1 MGLGDLETDE
11 FMNVTD
17 GWKVRYY
24 CWCVVLCKKK
34 KQNREPN
41 CVVKREYPFLN
52 VPYARVYFYEVDAD
66 KLESRSLFI
75 NGVNV
80 YVAEDWESWKAV
92 YFAKSASCRNC
103 CTLEKN
109 SNHILVYF
117 LLMSNVLLFKNNK
130 FETTSKDP
138 VNKCHDIFILTC
150 LFF

>member
-1 MGLGDLETDE
+1 
-11 FMNVTD
+11 MNVTD

-103 CTLEKN
+103 CTLERKLK
-109 SNHILVYF
+109 SYSSIF
-117 LLMSNVLLFKNNK
+117 SF
-130 FETTSKDP
+130 DI
-138 VNKCHDIFILTC
+138 KCFAFQKIISSRQLARTQWTNAMIS
-150 LFF
+150 LS

>member
-1 MGLGDLETDE
+1 MGLGDFETDE
-11 FMNVTD
+11 FTNVTD

-41 CVVKREYPFLN
+41 CVVKREYAFLN

-75 NGVNV
+75 NGVCMWRKIGNLERLYISPKV
-80 YVAEDWESWKAV
+80 LAVGIVVPWK
-92 YFAKSASCRNC
+92 
-103 CTLEKN
+103 EN

-117 LLMSNVLLFKNNK
+117 LLMANVLLFKNNK